1 MLFLLADSP
10 QKLKLEKVHG
20 ALIAFF
26 YASPISTPLQSPFKE
41 NAKILSKK
49 QMLSKNIKKN
59 NRSSA
64 SNFWENTK
72 SSFKENA
79 RTFSKNSTSQEDII
93 ISGPKE
99 YCKTYAKKKT
109 ANQKLNQ

>member
-49 QMLSKNIKKN
+49 QVLSKIIKKTTALQQVIFGRIPN
-59 NRSSA
+59 LVLKRTLEL
-64 SNFWENTK
+64 FLKIPPLKKILEFQDRKNTGK
-72 SSFKENA
+72 LM
-79 RTFSKNSTSQEDII
+79 
-93 ISGPKE
+93 
-99 YCKTYAKKKT
+99 
-109 ANQKLNQ
+109 QKRKLQIRN